1 MSNSDKLLQA
11 PTISYICMTFFITRS
26 GDFVGAPPR
35 GRSPRDT
42 RGAGARSYQSLR
54 FQTYAHPE
62 FKFYDDLFYKID
74 DCGRRKK
81 RVPENI
87 HELLTERGLAYWFM
101 DDGDSYT
108 KTRSHLRYYR
118 FNTQSFL
125 LSDQE
130 RLVEALRDN
139 FGIHAS
145 IQKHYSYYTLYIRS
159 SSTERFVN
167 LIRPYIHP
175 CFDYKIQ
182 NGGYSMLGS
191 KP

>member
-1 MSNSDKLLQA
+1 MWRSHPRCVSNLHRPLQGK
-11 PTISYICMTFFITRS
+11 TIYGICMTFLKTRS
-26 GDFVGAPPR
+26 GDFVGTPPR
-35 GRSPRDT
+35 VRNIRDT
-42 RGAGARSYQSLR
+42 RCAGPAQVYQSMR
-54 FQTYAHPE
+54 FQTYAHQ
-62 FKFYDDLFYKID
+62 
-74 DCGRRKK
+74 
-81 RVPENI
+81 
-87 HELLTERGLAYWFM
+87 LLTERGLAYWFM

-167 LIRPYIHP
+167 FIRPYIHP

-182 NGGYSMLGS
+182 NGGYSMLGY

>member
-1 MSNSDKLLQA
+1 MPLYRGKPKLHVKFGQCIA
-11 PTISYICMTFFITRS
+11 RAEYIQHLYSIFY
-26 GDFVGAPPR
+26 DFVGTPPQVRNIR
-35 GRSPRDT
+35 G
-42 RGAGARSYQSLR
+42 GGARDRQQIR
-54 FQTYAHPE
+54 FKTYSHPE
-62 FKFYDDLFYKID
+62 FKFYDDLFYTID

-139 FGIHAS
+139 FWIHAS

-167 LIRPYIHP
+167 LIRPYLHP
-175 CFDYKIQ
+175 RFDYK
-182 NGGYSMLGS
+182 M
-191 KP
+191 K